1 MPISKVGQR
10 RQIVIPKEISDELGL
25 HEGDFVEVTRD
36 KSVVIITPKKLVDA
50 DEGLTSAQRAT
61 ILTRAWLKAWK
72 MSRADGSIGRS
83 TRSMPCSPVSMERSL
98 SVQPDRNAAS
108 VFRAIS
114 EKLCERSPERPT
126 IV

>member
-1 MPISKVGQR
+1 MIIKTYTPIRRQAMPISKVGQR

-72 MSRADGSIGRS
+72 MSRADGSIGRAIAS
-83 TRSMPCSPVSMERSL
+83 ADSGASGVS
-98 SVQPDRNAAS
+98 
-108 VFRAIS
+108 
-114 EKLCERSPERPT
+114 
-126 IV
+126 